1 MLLTIDVGNT
11 NTVLGVFRGED
22 LIANWRLT
30 TARAQ
35 TVDEYGVL
43 TRNLFSFAGLNQQEV
58 SGVII
63 SSVVP
68 PVNWTLTE
76 MSRLYLGKTALF
88 VEPGVKT
95 GMSVLVDNPMEVG
108 ADRIVNGVAAF
119 HKYGGPCIVVD
130 FGTAITFDV
139 ISAKCEYLGGVIAPG
154 IGIAS
159 EALFSR
165 AARLPR
171 VEIKD
176 PGKVIGTNTVTHMQ
190 AGLYYGAVDMVD
202 GMLSRIKAEL
212 KYDAVVIATGGQAP
226 LVARGAKQIQHV
238 DEFLT
243 LTGLRLIWEKNKP
256 QDVHREASAQRSTS
270 TENSATNSPAKKAQR

>member
-1 MLLTIDVGNT
+1 MLLTIDVGNS
-11 NTVLGVFRGED
+11 NTVLGVFRGDE

-43 TRNLFSFAGLNQQEV
+43 TRNLFSFAGLTP
-58 SGVII
+58 SSIDGLII

-68 PVNWTLTE
+68 PVNWTLAE
-76 MSRLYLGKTALF
+76 MARIYFDKKALF
-88 VEPGVKT
+88 VEMGIKT
-95 GMSVLVDNPMEVG
+95 GMAVLVDNPMEVG

-119 HKYGGPCIVVD
+119 QQYGGPCIVVD

-139 ISAKCEYLGGVIAPG
+139 ISARCEYLGGVIAPG

-159 EALFSR
+159 EALFAR

-176 PGKVIGTNTVTHMQ
+176 PGKVIGTNTITHMQ
-190 AGLYYGAVDMVD
+190 AGLYYGAIDMVD
-202 GMLSRIKAEL
+202 GMLSRIKSEL
-212 KYDAVVIATGGQAP
+212 KSDATVIATGGQAR
-226 LVARGAKQIQHV
+226 LIARGSKHIQHT

-243 LTGLRLIWEKNKP
+243 LRGLRIIWEKNHP
-256 QDVHREASAQRSTS
+256 SEPVHRTAPEIA
-270 TENSATNSPAKKAQR
+270 ATKKTPS

>member
-1 MLLTIDVGNT
+1 MLLTIDVGNS
-11 NTVLGVFRGED
+11 NTVLGVFRGDE

-43 TRNLFSFAGLNQQEV
+43 TRNLFSFAGLTPG
-58 SGVII
+58 SIDGLII

-68 PVNWTLTE
+68 PVSWTLAE
-76 MSRLYLGKTALF
+76 MARIYFDKKALF
-88 VEPGVKT
+88 VEMGIKT
-95 GMSVLVDNPMEVG
+95 GMAVRVDNPMEVG

-119 HKYGGPCIVVD
+119 QQYGGPCIVVD

-139 ISAKCEYLGGVIAPG
+139 ISARCEYLGGVIAPG
-154 IGIAS
+154 IGISS
-159 EALFSR
+159 EALFAR

-176 PGKVIGTNTVTHMQ
+176 PGKVIGTNTITHMQ
-190 AGLYYGAVDMVD
+190 AGLYYGAIDMVD
-202 GMLSRIKAEL
+202 GMLARIKAEL
-212 KYDAVVIATGGQAP
+212 KTDAVVIATGGQAR
-226 LVARGAKQIQHV
+226 LIARGSKHIQHT

-243 LTGLRLIWEKNKP
+243 LRGLRIIWERN
-256 QDVHREASAQRSTS
+256 QG
-270 TENSATNSPAKKAQR
+270 TELGKGQAPESRDTRPIEPAKKAQR